1 MNDNKYPVYRHLTFR
16 IHALRQMFQRKIS
29 DSDIHVI
36 LELGTIIEE
45 YPDDPPYPSCLIS
58 GKVNGRPLHVVMA
71 YNNVDREA
79 IVITAYEP
87 DPDTWSEDFTR
98 RTS

>member
-1 MNDNKYPVYRHLTFR
+1 MNNKKYPEYRHLTFR

-29 DSDIHVI
+29 DSDIH
-36 LELGTIIEE
+36 ELLDVGYLIEE
-45 YPDDPPYPSCLIS
+45 YPDDLPYPSCLVS
-58 GKVNGRPLHVVMA
+58 GAVHGRQLHVVMA

-87 DPDTWSEDFTR
+87 DPETWSENYSR
-98 RTS
+98 RRL